1 MSVSSTDDGIQ
12 SMDREVAEGIYRF
25 GTRRIN
31 WYVLEADDG
40 LTVVDA
46 GLPGHWTQL
55 DDWLDETDYDFD
67 DIAALVLTHAD
78 ADHVGFARELA
89 DRDVP
94 VYCHPDDLPLLRG
107 HPQSPPRWLLR
118 NLWRPRFFVYVLEMV
133 RDGVRSVDSI
143 ADAEPL
149 ADGDVLPVP
158 GEPRVIAAPGHTPGS
173 CALYVEDRD
182 VVFCGDVLATRNIF
196 TGREGDPQL
205 LGAADED
212 HEEARASLVRLE
224 GLGSVTLLPGHGNP
238 WRGEID
244 GALNL
249 AR

>member
-1 MSVSSTDDGIQ
+1 MSTSTADDRPE
-12 SMDREVAEGIYRF
+12 STDREVADGVYRF

-46 GLPGHWTQL
+46 GLPAHWPQL
-55 DDWLDETDYDFD
+55 GDWLAENGYEFD
-67 DIAALVLTHAD
+67 DVAALVLTHAD
-78 ADHVGFARELA
+78 ADHVGFASDLV
-89 DRDVP
+89 DRNVP

-107 HPQSPPRWLLR
+107 QPQGAPGWFYR
-118 NLWRPRFFVYVLEMV
+118 NLWRPGFFVYAVEMI
-133 RDGVRSVDSI
+133 RDGVTAVEPL

-158 GEPRVIAAPGHTPGS
+158 GEPRVIFAPGHTRGS
-173 CALYVEDRD
+173 CALYVENRD
-182 VVFCGDVLATRNIF
+182 VLFCGDVLATRNIF

-205 LGAADED
+205 LGSADED
-212 HEEARASLVRLE
+212 HDEARASLTRLE

-244 GALNL
+244 AALSL